1 MVPCECTCPVS
12 PITHNVGASSSKS
25 NTCRGCNT
33 SSGAFA
39 GPRVILYRGHNGN
52 RFRCTIW
59 QPCGLSSSFISPSAT
74 RGCSGQHSP
83 LPYLACSGLQNLHPR
98 PRPRYPPPL
107 LAGHLSFSPS
117 FSKATLFLPRS
128 KTDRFGSGVSIPL
141 FARPSHLCP
150 VSALAHF
157 MSIRRPYNGPLF
169 LFEDG
174 TYLTRQHIVDILRAA
189 FPTQPDLN
197 THSFRVGGAS
207 ALAAAGVP
215 DYIIQILGRWSSDS
229 FLRYIHLRDETLE
242 QYQAAMIAPSDE

>member
-1 MVPCECTCPVS
+1 MRVYLSSIAYHSQRRGIQLKVKHMPRLQHLLRGIRRAQGDTLSRPQRQPVS
-12 PITHNVGASSSKS
+12 LHHMAALRSFVVIHFSERDARMLWAALTAALFGLLRASEL
-25 NTCRGCNT
+25 T
-33 SSGAFA
+33 SPSQ
-39 GPRVILYRGHNGN
+39 
-52 RFRCTIW
+52 TT
-59 QPCGLSSSFISPSAT
+59 ISPST
-74 RGCSGQHSP
+74 
-83 LPYLACSGLQNLHPR
+83 
-98 PRPRYPPPL
+98 L